1 MILLNCTIFE
11 FQPTVML
18 QTFMATCRRSPIGTQ
33 RFFGLDSIQEV
44 QTISRKN
51 FFSLIETFLD
61 GYFKLSRSKIPQFSI
76 LKEMNLVC

>member
-11 FQPTVML
+11 FQPIVML

-44 QTISRKN
+44 RRFHGKIS
-51 FFSLIETFLD
+51 FH
-61 GYFKLSRSKIPQFSI
+61 
-76 LKEMNLVC
+76 